1 MGKTDD
7 ADESA
12 FPLTHGMLHV
22 AYTTRVSST
31 LEYVRDQQ
39 TDTCTNVK
47 SEINRKLITNLI
59 FFPRLTREELM

>member
-12 FPLTHGMLHV
+12 FPLTHGMLYV
-22 AYTTRVSST
+22 AYTTRVTST
-31 LEYVRDQQ
+31 LEYVRDQK

-47 SEINRKLITNLI
+47 SEINRKLII
-59 FFPRLTREELM
+59 IFMFFPRFTREELM